1 MESCFK
7 FLREYQRFKI
17 LDLVENKAKQD
28 YYKSQI
34 DQLLKQG
41 ILLTETTDVYYFKFV
56 GAINFLEK
64 MIIIFPKYKSLPEK
78 ELTYQ
83 NKEYAQQLFKIFEKY
98 EAKSVRED
106 NLLAKDYNE
115 EKDYFSLFALYK
127 ELIEDYMKNGL
138 YENQKSIYEVSG
150 MGQIDWS
157 KTVNEIHPFFSSTM
171 RPIYIDYYSHD
182 IEEEQENYIKFI
194 QMELLAKATKY
205 FDQFKELGLDII
217 DLDYHFDESAPGEIS
232 YKIYKIDSELRQV
245 FIERK
250 IKLLNLMKEILE
262 NLEHSKTND
271 LSLYGTKNYEKVW
284 EHICQDV
291 FGHQKKWI
299 EKIIK
304 PKWEDF
310 KTNKI
315 SEVNTLLPDI
325 TIQKDDSF
333 YILDAKYYNCK
344 FDENGKLVGSKPGV
358 GDISKQFLYQ
368 EAYED
373 YFKEK
378 NKEYKYY
385 NAFLMPTEDTDE
397 KFEIIGEVTFPLK
410 VFDDKVIKI
419 IKLNTKII
427 YNFYLKDE
435 KIKGRFIEIF
445 L

>member
-17 LDLVENKAKQD
+17 LDIVEDKYKQD

-41 ILLTETTDVYYFKFV
+41 VLLTETSDVYYFKFV

-64 MIIIFPKYKSLPEK
+64 MIIVFPKYKSLPEK

-83 NKEYAQQLFKIFEKY
+83 NKEYAKQLFKIFEKY

-127 ELIEDYMKNGL
+127 ELIEDYIKNGL

-150 MGQIDWS
+150 MGQIDWN

-205 FDQFKELGLDII
+205 FNQFKELGLDIVN
-217 DLDYHFDESAPGEIS
+217 LEYHFDDDVPGEIS

-245 FIERK
+245 FMERK

-299 EKIIK
+299 DQITK
-304 PKWEDF
+304 PRWKDF
-310 KTNKI
+310 KTNVT

-325 TIQKDDSF
+325 TIQKENDF
-333 YILDAKYYNCK
+333 YILDAKYYNCEFNEK
-344 FDENGKLVGSKPGV
+344 GKLIGSKPGV
-358 GDISKQFLYQ
+358 GDVSKQFLYQ
-368 EAYED
+368 GAYEKK
-373 YFKEK
+373 FESEGLK
-378 NKEYKYY
+378 YKYN
-385 NAFLMPTEDTDE
+385 NAFLMPTEDITKDY
-397 KFEIIGEVTFPLK
+397 EIIGEVTFPLK
-410 VFDDKVIKI
+410 EFEGKEIKI
-419 IKLNTKII
+419 IKLNTNIM
-427 YNFYLKDE
+427 YRYYLKNLKYE
-435 KIKGRFIEIF
+435 NLQF
-445 L
+445 

>member
-1 MESCFK
+1 MKSCFK

-17 LDLVENKAKQD
+17 LDLIDDKTKQD
-28 YYKSQI
+28 YCKSQI

-41 ILLTETTDVYYFKFV
+41 VLLTETSDVYYFKFV

-64 MIIIFPKYKSLPEK
+64 MIIVFPKYKSLPEK

-83 NKEYAQQLFKIFEKY
+83 NKEYAKQLFKIFEKY

-127 ELIEDYMKNGL
+127 ELIEDYIKNGL

-150 MGQIDWS
+150 MGQIDWN

-205 FDQFKELGLDII
+205 FNKFKELGLDIVN
-217 DLDYHFDESAPGEIS
+217 LEYHFDDDVPGEIS

-245 FIERK
+245 FMERK

-299 EKIIK
+299 DQITK
-304 PKWEDF
+304 PRWKDF
-310 KTNKI
+310 KTNVT

-325 TIQKDDSF
+325 TIQKENDF
-333 YILDAKYYNCK
+333 YILDAKYYNCEFNEK
-344 FDENGKLVGSKPGV
+344 GKLIGSKPGV
-358 GDISKQFLYQ
+358 GDVSKQFLYQ
-368 EAYED
+368 GAYEKK
-373 YFKEK
+373 FESEGLK
-378 NKEYKYY
+378 YKYN
-385 NAFLMPTEDTDE
+385 NAFLMPTEDITKDY
-397 KFEIIGEVTFPLK
+397 EIIGEVTFLLK
-410 VFDDKVIKI
+410 EFEGKEIKI
-419 IKLNTKII
+419 IKLNTNIM
-427 YNFYLKDE
+427 YRYYLKNLKYE
-435 KIKGRFIEIF
+435 NLQF
-445 L
+445 

>member
-17 LDLVENKAKQD
+17 LDLIGDKAKQD

-41 ILLTETTDVYYFKFV
+41 ILQTETTDVYYFKFV

-64 MIIIFPKYKSLPEK
+64 MIIVFPKYKSLPEK

-83 NKEYAQQLFKIFEKY
+83 NKEYAKQLFKIFEKY

-157 KTVNEIHPFFSSTM
+157 KTVNEIHPFFSTTM

-205 FDQFKELGLDII
+205 FNQFKELGLDII
-217 DLDYHFDESAPGEIS
+217 DLDYHFDDNVPGEVS

-245 FIERK
+245 FMERK

-299 EKIIK
+299 DQITK
-304 PKWEDF
+304 PRWKDF
-310 KTNKI
+310 KTNVT

-325 TIQKDDSF
+325 TIQKENDF
-333 YILDAKYYNCK
+333 YILDAKYYNCEFNEK
-344 FDENGKLVGSKPGV
+344 GKLIGSKPGV
-358 GDISKQFLYQ
+358 GDVSKQFLYQ
-368 EAYED
+368 GAYEKK
-373 YFKEK
+373 FESEGLK
-378 NKEYKYY
+378 YKYN
-385 NAFLMPTEDTDE
+385 NAFLMPTEDTIKDY
-397 KFEIIGEVTFPLK
+397 EIIGEITFPLK
-410 VFDDKVIKI
+410 EFEGKEIKI
-419 IKLNTKII
+419 IKLNTNII
-427 YNFYLKDE
+427 YSYYLKNLKYE
-435 KIKGRFIEIF
+435 NLQF
-445 L
+445 

>member
-17 LDLVENKAKQD
+17 LDLIGDKAKQD

-41 ILLTETTDVYYFKFV
+41 ILQTETTDVYYFKFV

-64 MIIIFPKYKSLPEK
+64 MIIVFPKYKSLPEK

-83 NKEYAQQLFKIFEKY
+83 NKEYAKQLFKIFEKY

-157 KTVNEIHPFFSSTM
+157 KTVNEIHPFFSTTM

-205 FDQFKELGLDII
+205 FNQFKELGLDII
-217 DLDYHFDESAPGEIS
+217 DLDYHFDDNVPGEVS

-245 FIERK
+245 FMERK

-299 EKIIK
+299 DQITK
-304 PKWEDF
+304 PRWKDF
-310 KTNKI
+310 KTNAT

-325 TIQKDDSF
+325 TIQKENDF
-333 YILDAKYYNCK
+333 YILDAKYYNCEFNEK
-344 FDENGKLVGSKPGV
+344 GKLIGSKPGV
-358 GDISKQFLYQ
+358 GDVSKQFLYQ
-368 EAYED
+368 GAYEKK
-373 YFKEK
+373 FESEGLK
-378 NKEYKYY
+378 YKYN
-385 NAFLMPTEDTDE
+385 NAFLMPTEDTIKDY
-397 KFEIIGEVTFPLK
+397 EIIGEITFPLK
-410 VFDDKVIKI
+410 EFEGKEIKI
-419 IKLNTKII
+419 IKLNTNII
-427 YNFYLKDE
+427 YSYYLKNLKYE
-435 KIKGRFIEIF
+435 NLQF
-445 L
+445 

>member
-17 LDLVENKAKQD
+17 LDLIGDKAKQD

-41 ILLTETTDVYYFKFV
+41 ILQTETTDVYYFKFV

-64 MIIIFPKYKSLPEK
+64 MIIVFPKYKSLPEK

-83 NKEYAQQLFKIFEKY
+83 NKEYAKQLFKIFEKY

-138 YENQKSIYEVSG
+138 YENQKYIYEVSG

-157 KTVNEIHPFFSSTM
+157 KTVNEIHPFFSTTM

-205 FDQFKELGLDII
+205 FNQFKELGLDII
-217 DLDYHFDESAPGEIS
+217 DLDYHFDDNVPGEVS

-245 FIERK
+245 FMERK

-299 EKIIK
+299 DQITK
-304 PKWEDF
+304 PRWKDF
-310 KTNKI
+310 KTNVT

-325 TIQKDDSF
+325 TIQKENDF
-333 YILDAKYYNCK
+333 YILDAKYYNCEFNEK
-344 FDENGKLVGSKPGV
+344 GKLIGSKPGV
-358 GDISKQFLYQ
+358 GDVSKQFLYQ
-368 EAYED
+368 GAYEKK
-373 YFKEK
+373 FESEGLK
-378 NKEYKYY
+378 YKYN
-385 NAFLMPTEDTDE
+385 NAFLMPTEDTIKDY
-397 KFEIIGEVTFPLK
+397 EIIGEITFPLK
-410 VFDDKVIKI
+410 EFEGKEIKI
-419 IKLNTKII
+419 IKLNTNII
-427 YNFYLKDE
+427 YSYYLKNLKYE
-435 KIKGRFIEIF
+435 NLQF
-445 L
+445 

>member
-1 MESCFK
+1 MGSCFK

-17 LDLVENKAKQD
+17 LDLIENKAKQD

-78 ELTYQ
+78 ELTHQ
-83 NKEYAQQLFKIFEKY
+83 NKEYTQQLFKIFEKY

-115 EKDYFSLFALYK
+115 EKDCFSLFALYK

-150 MGQIDWS
+150 MGQIDWN

-182 IEEEQENYIKFI
+182 VEEEQENYIKFI

-205 FDQFKELGLDII
+205 FNRFKELGLDII
-217 DLDYHFDESAPGEIS
+217 DLDYHFDDDVPGEIS

-245 FIERK
+245 FMERK

-299 EKIIK
+299 DQITK
-304 PKWEDF
+304 PRWKDF
-310 KTNKI
+310 KTNVT

-325 TIQKDDSF
+325 TIQKESNF
-333 YILDAKYYNCK
+333 YILDAKYYNCE
-344 FDENGKLVGSKPGV
+344 FNENGKLIGSKPGV

-368 EAYED
+368 GAYEKKFENED
-373 YFKEK
+373 LK
-378 NKEYKYY
+378 YKYY
-385 NAFLMPTEDTDE
+385 NAFLMPTEDITKDY
-397 KFEIIGEVTFPLK
+397 EIIGEVIFPLK
-410 VFDDKVIKI
+410 EFEGKEIKI
-419 IKLNTKII
+419 IKLNTYIM
-427 YNFYLKDE
+427 YSYYLKNLKYE
-435 KIKGRFIEIF
+435 NLQF
-445 L
+445 

>member
-1 MESCFK
+1 MKSCFK

-17 LDLVENKAKQD
+17 LDLIDDKTKQD
-28 YYKSQI
+28 YCKSQI

-41 ILLTETTDVYYFKFV
+41 VLLTETSDVYYFKFV

-64 MIIIFPKYKSLPEK
+64 MIIVFPKYKSLPEK

-83 NKEYAQQLFKIFEKY
+83 NKEYAKQLFKIFEKY

-127 ELIEDYMKNGL
+127 ELIEDYIKNGL

-150 MGQIDWS
+150 MGQIDWN

-205 FDQFKELGLDII
+205 FNQFKELGLDIVN
-217 DLDYHFDESAPGEIS
+217 LEYHFDDDVPGEIS

-245 FIERK
+245 YMERK

-299 EKIIK
+299 DQITK
-304 PKWEDF
+304 PRWKDF
-310 KTNKI
+310 KTNVT

-325 TIQKDDSF
+325 TIQKEDDF
-333 YILDAKYYNCK
+333 YILDAKYYNCEFNEK
-344 FDENGKLVGSKPGV
+344 GKLIGSKPGV
-358 GDISKQFLYQ
+358 GDVSKQFLYQ
-368 EAYED
+368 GAYEKK
-373 YFKEK
+373 FESEGLK
-378 NKEYKYY
+378 YKYN
-385 NAFLMPTEDTDE
+385 NAFLMPTEDITKDY
-397 KFEIIGEVTFPLK
+397 EIIGEVTFPLK
-410 VFDDKVIKI
+410 EFEGKEIKI
-419 IKLNTKII
+419 IKLNTNIMYK
-427 YNFYLKDE
+427 YYLKNLKYE
-435 KIKGRFIEIF
+435 NLQF
-445 L
+445 

>member
-17 LDLVENKAKQD
+17 LDLIENKAKQD
-28 YYKSQI
+28 CYKSQI

-64 MIIIFPKYKSLPEK
+64 MIVVFPKYKSLPEK

-83 NKEYAQQLFKIFEKY
+83 NKEYAKQLFKIFEKY
-98 EAKSVRED
+98 EARSVRED

-138 YENQKSIYEVSG
+138 YENQKSVYEVSG

-157 KTVNEIHPFFSSTM
+157 KTVNEIHPFFSTTM

-205 FDQFKELGLDII
+205 FNQFKELGLDII
-217 DLDYHFDESAPGEIS
+217 DLDYHFDENVPGEAS

-245 FIERK
+245 FMERK

-299 EKIIK
+299 DQITK
-304 PKWEDF
+304 PRWKDF
-310 KTNKI
+310 KTNVT

-325 TIQKDDSF
+325 TIQKKNEF
-333 YILDAKYYNCK
+333 YILDAKYYNCE
-344 FDENGKLVGSKPGV
+344 FNENGKLIGSKPGV
-358 GDISKQFLYQ
+358 GDVSKQFLYQ
-368 EAYED
+368 GAYEKK
-373 YFKEK
+373 FESEGLK
-378 NKEYKYY
+378 YKYY
-385 NAFLMPTEDTDE
+385 NAFLMPTEDITKDYQ
-397 KFEIIGEVTFPLK
+397 IIGEVTFPLK
-410 VFDDKVIKI
+410 EFEGKEIKI
-419 IKLNTKII
+419 IKLNTYIM
-427 YNFYLKDE
+427 YSYYLKNLKYE
-435 KIKGRFIEIF
+435 NLQF
-445 L
+445 